1 MLASLAKNYIEM
13 RLYSRMKIVNIKDA
27 GGVFS
32 TYEAKAAQIFGRNS
46 NGIIEGWI
54 ERYVPRNNNL
64 EGWKIVGVAKHD
76 MYYNEGTQ
84 YERCLVY
91 GIEKNGHR
99 ILIGEEEIEILSTG
113 ETYEI
118 E

>member
-1 MLASLAKNYIEM
+1 M
-13 RLYSRMKIVNIKDA
+13 RLYSRMKIVNIKDN

-32 TYEAKAAQIFGRNS
+32 TYETKAAQIFGRNS

-54 ERYVPRNNNL
+54 YGYVPRSNNL

-84 YERCLVY
+84 YEGCLVY
-91 GIEKNGHR
+91 GIEKNGCR
-99 ILIGEEEIEILSTG
+99 ILIGEEEIEIFNTG
-113 ETYEI
+113 GIYEI